1 MALGLK
7 KVDGP
12 FIEPVNPLIELGA
25 YESLWL
31 EDKAS
36 FATIAKKFKDNP
48 ESLPSDFVPAKE
60 AEKRFHEVLEY
71 FRKTSVESFGIRIN
85 HAGDYP
91 KTLRDAD
98 HPVELLYY
106 SGAWELAEQK
116 SVAVVGSRKPSEEG
130 IKRAERTAREAV
142 SNGFAVVSGLAEGID
157 RAAHSSA
164 IAEKGVTIAVIGTPL
179 GEQYPKSNA
188 DLQAKIAHSYL
199 LISQVPVLRY
209 LRQTWR
215 VNRFFFPER
224 NKTMSALTR
233 ATIIVEAGET
243 SGTLTQAQAALKQG
257 RKLFILN
264 SCFERKDLTWPAKFE
279 KRGAI
284 RVRKSEDI
292 WDNLK

>member
-7 KVDGP
+7 KVAGP

-36 FATIAKKFKDNP
+36 FITIAKKFKDNP
-48 ESLPSDFVPAKE
+48 DALPSDFVSSQE
-60 AEKRFHEVLEY
+60 AEKRFSEVLDY
-71 FRKTSVESFGIRIN
+71 FHKHAVQSFGVRIN

-106 SGAWELAEQK
+106 SGAWDLAELK
-116 SVAVVGSRKPSEEG
+116 SVAIVGSRKATEDG
-130 IKRAERTAREAV
+130 VKRAERIAREAV
-142 SNGFAVVSGLAEGID
+142 GNGYAVVSGLAEGID
-157 RAAHSSA
+157 RAAHSA
-164 IAEKGVTIAVIGTPL
+164 TIAEKGVTIAVIGTPL

-188 DLQAKIAHSYL
+188 ELQTKIAHDYL

-209 LRQTWR
+209 SRQTWR

-264 SCFERKDLTWPAKFE
+264 SCFENKALTWPAKFE
-279 KRGAI
+279 QRGAI

>member
-7 KVDGP
+7 KSAGP

-36 FATIAKKFKDNP
+36 FVTIARKFKENP
-48 ESLPSDFVPAKE
+48 DALPSDFVSRNE
-60 AEKRFHEVLEY
+60 AEKRYIEVLHY
-71 FRKTSVESFGIRIN
+71 FDKSSVDHFGIRIN

-91 KTLRDAD
+91 HPLRDAEN
-98 HPVELLYY
+98 PVELLYY
-106 SGAWELAEQK
+106 SGAWELAELP
-116 SVAVVGSRKPSEEG
+116 SVAVVGSRKASDDG
-130 IKRAERTAREAV
+130 IRRADRLAREAV
-142 SNGFAVVSGLAEGID
+142 ENKYAVASGLAEGID
-157 RAAHSSA
+157 KAAHTAA
-164 IAEKGVTIAVIGTPL
+164 IEAKGATLAVIGTPL
-179 GEQYPKSNA
+179 GASYPKSNTE
-188 DLQAKIAHSYL
+188 LQAKIAHDYL

-215 VNRFFFPER
+215 INRFFFPER

-264 SCFERKDLTWPAKFE
+264 SCFERKDITWPAKFE
-279 KRGAI
+279 KLGAI
-284 RVRKSEDI
+284 RVRRSEDI
-292 WDNLK
+292 WDALK